1 MPLVEAKLAQ
11 AGRSE
16 EEMRR
21 YKGKLHDHCRR
32 KRSRFFIFIFLLK
45 KKNSQSTRGHTYVYI
60 TPSTLL
66 EARSLGCILQVV
78 DARKGI

>member
-32 KRSRFFIFIFLLK
+32 KEPVLYFYFSFEKEKQPVNKGTHICVHNSIDLVRSTKSWMYF
-45 KKNSQSTRGHTYVYI
+45 TG
-60 TPSTLL
+60 
-66 EARSLGCILQVV
+66 G
-78 DARKGI
+78 